1 MALKQGEKYQ
11 RLQNVEEFSKPQR
24 VISNPKDTWILCHI
38 TEAKDKRLDIVAV
51 PNEIVEG
58 PIVMLRPETIK
69 FCQRITLS
77 QHLLYHHQL
86 RIKLFQGINNI

>member
-69 FCQRITLS
+69 FCQRITLNTGEEICLPI
-77 QHLLYHHQL
+77 HNDECVL
-86 RIKLFQGINNI
+86 